1 MGSMELFPYIV
12 KIVSALAIVVG
23 IMILS
28 VYFVKKIMNRAGG
41 RMHDEE
47 LIQILST
54 KYIGPKSSIMVVEVA
69 GNVMILGL
77 SNNQISYLKSIDN
90 EASLERLRPLRDGRT
105 GSGSFSDQLALCKTR
120 LLSMCSFTQG
130 GGKS

>member
-1 MGSMELFPYIV
+1 MNEQTIKVFQKRLLSELNGNIIPFW
-12 KIVSALAIVVG
+12 LDH
-23 IMILS
+23 S
-28 VYFVKKIMNRAGG
+28 VDSKNGGFGG
-41 RMHDEE
+41 RMSNEE

-90 EASLERLRPLRDGRT
+90 EESLERLRPLRDDRT
-105 GSGSFSDQLALCKTR
+105 RSGSFSDQLALCKTR
-120 LLSMCSFTQG
+120 LLSMCSFTQE